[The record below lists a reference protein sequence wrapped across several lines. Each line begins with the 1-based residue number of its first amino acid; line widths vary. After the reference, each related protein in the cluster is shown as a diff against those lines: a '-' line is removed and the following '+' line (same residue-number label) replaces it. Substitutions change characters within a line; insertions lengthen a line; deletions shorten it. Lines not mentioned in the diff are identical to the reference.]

1 MTLTSIFAVERKKEK
16 RKGYLNESKVS
27 GSIAKCLVKNQISQ
41 RI

>member
-1 MTLTSIFAVERKKEK
+1 MILTSIFALKKERK
-16 RKGYLNESKVS
+16 RKGYLNESKAS